1 MDEQKLEAT
10 LSVILDTLKDV
21 QSEVAQMK
29 EDNAA
34 RFDSLEAHIGALE
47 RGQISIRH
55 DLSDLRR
62 DTTDILSHLSLNYE
76 RAIGELQHKAF

>member
-21 QSEVAQMK
+21 QSEVK